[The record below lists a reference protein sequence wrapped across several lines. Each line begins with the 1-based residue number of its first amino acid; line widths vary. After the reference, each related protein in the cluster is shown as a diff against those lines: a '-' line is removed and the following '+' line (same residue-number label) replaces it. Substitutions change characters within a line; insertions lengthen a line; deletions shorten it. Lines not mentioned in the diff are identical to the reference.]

1 MAMSWKGGEL
11 MSNLGERIVEYRAKH
26 NMTQAEFAEAAN
38 LSTITILM
46 IENDRHKPTRLTKA
60 KIELVLKGD

>member
-1 MAMSWKGGEL
+1 

-26 NMTQAEFAEAAN
+26 NMTQAEFAEAAK

-46 IENDRHKPTRLTKA
+46 IENDRHKPTRLTQA